1 LLTRGKEVIVERLLG
16 LLVWVVDVVVVW
28 YGYLGWVKERSCCN
42 DDRGAS
48 SLVKVSDKVRA
59 IKNWGFCIDRNAEK
73 LQSWKQKMTSLVGR
87 EVLLKAMGGGNT
99 KLHDLVYLIPSQF
112 LIGNL

>member
-1 LLTRGKEVIVERLLG
+1 MAI
-16 LLVWVVDVVVVW
+16 WV
-28 YGYLGWVKERSCCN
+28 GVKEWSCCN

-73 LQSWKQKMTSLVGR
+73 TPI
-87 EVLLKAMGGGNT
+87 LKAKNDITSRKGSVIESYGGGNT
-99 KLHDLVYLIPSQF
+99 KLHDLVYLIPY
-112 LIGNL
+112 